1 MPKIAPIS
9 VAEFRALRGTRR
21 QSVAVQLTPA
31 QWKRAL
37 DGLTFSRGKPPADFR
52 GIRLVETPG
61 LGGGLA
67 LPECPSPCQFRF
79 QDGKFKCACT
89 APDDT
94 DPPGGGGGGVAF
106 DFCALVVNANGS
118 IRCVGRCAASG
129 RTCAM
134 VAWRFEGSG
143 VTLIR
148 CGCQR
153 P

>member
-1 MPKIAPIS
+1 MPRETIVS
-9 VAEFRALRGTRR
+9 VAQFRSIKGKRR
-21 QSVAVQLTPA
+21 QSVAIQFTPK

-37 DGLTFSRGKPPADFR
+37 DGLTFSSGKPPAEFR

-61 LGGGLA
+61 IGGGFA

-94 DPPGGGGGGVAF
+94 DPLRGGGGGAF
-106 DFCALVVNANGS
+106 EFCALLVEANGT
-118 IRCVGRCAASG
+118 IRCAGLCAETGRRCSQVALHIPGSRVSLVYCAC
-129 RTCAM
+129 R
-134 VAWRFEGSG
+134 
-143 VTLIR
+143 
-148 CGCQR
+148 R